1 MSRYLA
7 FVRAAESPLEGPPP
21 EAVEVVEQ
29 FMQKCLEAGS
39 LVDRGALLPSK
50 EGFRVRLARGAITVT
65 DGPFTEA
72 KEVIGGWAILELA
85 SKAEA
90 LRMTREL
97 MELHLK
103 HWPGFEG
110 EAEVRAMYGPEEG
123 P

>member
-7 FVRAAESPLEGPPP
+7 FVRAAESHQAGPPP
-21 EAVEVVEQ
+21 EAVEAVEQ

-50 EGFRVRLARGAITVT
+50 EGFRVRLARGVITVT

-85 SKAEA
+85 SRAEA

-110 EAEVRAMYGPEEG
+110 EAEVRPMYGPEDG